1 MSLYDPWERLAR
13 VYMQE
18 PWKPS
23 AFPSSSTDSLMV
35 SSLFKSKDFFFTVGK
50 LPIEDNAKLSQK
62 YNFVDHL
69 LSSFAEE
76 SQTKKLTIKPNTKQ
90 NKPGW
95 EGRKGKT
102 IWEIPF
108 YVSKK
113 GKGEYLRWR
122 KADLGGRS
130 RQKRENAALYITETE
145 IIYTRMQIRYCEAEP
160 STEWASTPTHKIFKT
175 QLQT

>member
-1 MSLYDPWERLAR
+1 MMSLYDPWERLAR

-76 SQTKKLTIKPNTKQ
+76 SQTKKLTIKQNTIKNKQ
-90 NKPGW
+90 TKKTPRKTSAKK
-95 EGRKGKT
+95 EKKEDCSHEIKRRLLLGRKVMT
-102 IWEIPF
+102 
-108 YVSKK
+108 Y
-113 GKGEYLRWR
+113 
-122 KADLGGRS
+122 
-130 RQKRENAALYITETE
+130 
-145 IIYTRMQIRYCEAEP
+145 
-160 STEWASTPTHKIFKT
+160 
-175 QLQT
+175 